1 MEILLQQ
8 AKIDNEKLIK
18 EINTNVTRSLSGMSE
33 PCFFPPHKSHY
44 ASLLYATKLTDYD
57 IKQFVKRTWKG
68 RKEAAFKLHND
79 PQAMFYIFLM
89 HYFLKKKIMNS
100 YKSTMILFMVRY
112 YSNLANKSFPHG
124 CKPDVFK
131 YALNILTKTHL
142 FFREKSISNAIFFLS
157 TEMVRIWTDAIRDWN
172 LERVSIFIQDSRNRI
187 SQSVKSF
194 AETYYR
200 ISDSG
205 GGIGTT
211 KTDITSDED
220 KEAAE
225 NGFVSTQQ
233 DVDPRESIVD
243 PIVKKIILYRTFDQ
257 HSFDEAKTLSKVN
270 PELAKKFCDKLT
282 DLKYSNNIR
291 MILKLF
297 LKDLT
302 NMHSICGKQY
312 YERIKVLMTI
322 KRTKS
327 EIYFK
332 KEIQILIDMI
342 VKDNKTLKSYST
354 LTTQTQFS
362 VILFMA
368 LYITLFLK
376 KTYC

>member
-1 MEILLQQ
+1 MQTLLQQ
-8 AKIDNEKLIK
+8 AKIDDVKLIK
-18 EINTNVTRSLSGMSE
+18 EINTNVAKSLSGMSE
-33 PCFFPPHKSHY
+33 PCFFPPHKAHY
-44 ASLLYATKLTDYD
+44 SSLLHATSLTDYD

-68 RKEAAFKLHND
+68 RKEIAFKLHND
-79 PQAMFYIFLM
+79 PQSMFYIFLM
-89 HYFLKKKIMNS
+89 HYFLKKRNMNS
-100 YKSTMILFMVRY
+100 YKSVMILFMIRY
-112 YSNLANKSFPHG
+112 YSNLANKSFPYG

-142 FFREKSISNAIFFLS
+142 FFREKSISNTIFFLS
-157 TEMVRIWTDAIRDWN
+157 TEMVRLWTDAIKNWDLDRI
-172 LERVSIFIQDSRNRI
+172 SKFIQDSRNRI

-205 GGIGTT
+205 GGISTT
-211 KTDITSDED
+211 KTDVVSDDE
-220 KEAAE
+220 KEASE
-225 NGFVSTQQ
+225 NGFVSTSQ
-233 DVDPRESIVD
+233 DADPRESIID
-243 PIVKKIILYRTFDQ
+243 PIIKKIILYRTFDQ

-270 PELAKKFCDKLT
+270 PELAKVFCDKLT
-282 DLKYSNNIR
+282 NLKYSNNIR

-297 LKDLT
+297 LKDLV
-302 NMHSICGKQY
+302 NMNSICGKQY

-332 KEIQILIDMI
+332 KEVQTLIDMI
-342 VKDNKTLKSYST
+342 AKDNRQLKNYTT

-368 LYITLFLK
+368 FYLTMFLK